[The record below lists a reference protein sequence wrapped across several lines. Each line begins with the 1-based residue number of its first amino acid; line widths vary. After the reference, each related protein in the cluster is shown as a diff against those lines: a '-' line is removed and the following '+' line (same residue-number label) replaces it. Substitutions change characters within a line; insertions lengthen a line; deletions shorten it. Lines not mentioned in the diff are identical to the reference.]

1 MLQQVRLKN
10 ADSSFFTE
18 AWQLYEQAFPFDER
32 RSLACHKLAM
42 EQEENFVCLS
52 LYSCNRFVGIL
63 FYWLLSECVFVEH
76 LAVVESAR
84 GRGLGKAALQIVQ
97 QYGKPVILEIEPP
110 SDAVGAKRL
119 RFYESAGYVLLPH
132 EHYQLPYQ
140 RGGNKLRLL
149 LLSFPCV
156 ASVACLDLFEKEY
169 LELVMRYC
177 EHS

>member
-32 RSLACHKLAM
+32 RSFACHKLAM

-52 LYSCNRFVGIL
+52 LYNCNRFVGIL

-84 GRGLGKAALQIVQ
+84 GRGFGKSALKIVL
-97 QYGKPVILEIEPP
+97 QYGKPIILEIEPP
-110 SDAVGAKRL
+110 TDAVSTKRL
-119 RFYESAGYVLLPH
+119 RFYESSGYVLLPH
-132 EHYQLPYQ
+132 DHYQLPYQ
-140 RGGNKLRLL
+140 RGGKKLQLL
-149 LLSFPCV
+149 LLSFPCPE
-156 ASVACLDLFEKEY
+156 SDACLELFEKEY
-169 LELVMRYC
+169 AERVMHYC
-177 EHS
+177 EQ